1 MSTWSRIA
9 AWATMLFL
17 GALVAG
23 TGAMAREITVVST
36 AGPMPIVMGALIP
49 IFERAT
55 GNKVVIKFEGVPQ
68 IYALL
73 KEGADLDLVIAEEDV
88 IQELVKR
95 GDIADN
101 SKIMLSRVDIAVRAG
116 ALKPDIGTA
125 DALKA
130 ALIAAKSVAYS
141 QDASGRHFVTMI
153 SRLKLANTLGP
164 KSIIVQDKRVA
175 AAVAAGEAEIG
186 VQQVAELLPVPGID
200 IVGQLPG
207 DMQKIIVYVAGVPGE
222 AHGSE
227 AAKALVKFL
236 TSAAAVTVL
245 KQKGMDPSRPCG
257 DICGMRPTDIAKAL
271 KIGRAPRTGGRL
283 QGDSQTFVF
292 ASRDPKSSYFV
303 YIGFVYIGAGG
314 ALNLR
319 LRPTRKMSPDRP
331 AHPIDRGSGAD
342 TYKQAKQNGRDK

>member
-9 AWATMLFL
+9 VWATTVFL

-23 TGAMAREITVVST
+23 SGAIAREITVVST

-55 GNKVVIKFEGVPQ
+55 GNKVVMKFEGVPQ
-68 IYALL
+68 IYSLL
-73 KEGADLDLVIAEEDV
+73 KEGADLDLVIADEDV

-95 GDIADN
+95 GDIADY

-116 ALKPDIGTA
+116 APKPDIGTA

-130 ALIAAKSVAYS
+130 ALTAAKSVAYS
-141 QDASGRHFVTMI
+141 QDASGRHFVSMI
-153 SRLKLANTLGP
+153 SHLKLANTLAS
-164 KSIIVQDKRVA
+164 KSIIVQDKPVA
-175 AAVAAGEAEIG
+175 AALAAGEAEIG

-200 IVGQLPG
+200 IVGPLPG
-207 DMQKIIVYVAGVPGE
+207 DMQKTIVYVAGVPVE

-245 KQKGMDPSRPCG
+245 KQKGMDP
-257 DICGMRPTDIAKAL
+257 
-271 KIGRAPRTGGRL
+271 
-283 QGDSQTFVF
+283 
-292 ASRDPKSSYFV
+292 
-303 YIGFVYIGAGG
+303 
-314 ALNLR
+314 N
-319 LRPTRKMSPDRP
+319 
-331 AHPIDRGSGAD
+331 
-342 TYKQAKQNGRDK
+342 

>member
-9 AWATMLFL
+9 AGATTFFL

-23 TGAMAREITVVST
+23 SGAIAREITVVST

-73 KEGADLDLVIAEEDV
+73 KEGADLDLVIADEDA

-101 SKIMLSRVDIAVRAG
+101 FKIMLSRVDIAVRAG
-116 ALKPDIGTA
+116 APKPDIGTA

-130 ALIAAKSVAYS
+130 ALTAAKSIAYT
-141 QDASGRHFVTMI
+141 QDASGRHLVTMT
-153 SRLKLANTLGP
+153 SRLKLANTFVS
-164 KSIIVQDKRVA
+164 KSIIVQDKPVA

-200 IVGQLPG
+200 IVGPLPG
-207 DMQKIIVYVAGVPGE
+207 DMQKTIVYVAGVPVE

-227 AAKALVKFL
+227 VAKALVKFL

-245 KQKGMDPSRPCG
+245 KQKGM
-257 DICGMRPTDIAKAL
+257 
-271 KIGRAPRTGGRL
+271 APHSPRL
-283 QGDSQTFVF
+283 
-292 ASRDPKSSYFV
+292 SS
-303 YIGFVYIGAGG
+303 
-314 ALNLR
+314 
-319 LRPTRKMSPDRP
+319 KD
-331 AHPIDRGSGAD
+331 
-342 TYKQAKQNGRDK
+342 